1 MRFRNIFFLLSAAI
15 AMQACS
21 TELDVNA
28 PSRETK
34 VVYCVLDPDPSLSFQ
49 TARVS
54 RGFLSEGRS
63 AYELAQIA
71 DSNLYNPA
79 NLEVNLLQLRS
90 SSTGRFDTVG
100 RYLMRAETINTKDTL
115 SGDFYGPEQMVYRT
129 DNFNLGATSNPDLMK
144 YCLRVRNKISGKVSE
159 AYTLVPGSDLSI
171 LNKIEFDLTP
181 PNTRTIIGLIP
192 LLMRQTNT
200 RFEIKR
206 TPNTAFIQLIVRWK
220 LKVFLEDGTSR
231 MEEWLM
237 PSGYF
242 DQGGTTITG
251 SFDSKTFYDALDGQ
265 VRIRGNK
272 GVVKRTFVSGTET
285 TMEILAGNADYDNY
299 RTVNNNFNSFSQ
311 SQPVFTNFSNGALG
325 ILCAKN
331 RKTYLVDVPASFDV
345 AQVIEK
351 INQNVPGLKLENN

>member
-15 AMQACS
+15 ALQACS

-34 VVYCVLDPDPSLSFQ
+34 VVYCVLDPALSVQ

-79 NLEVNLLQLRS
+79 NLEVNLLELRR
-90 SSTGRFDTVG
+90 SSTGTYDTVG
-100 RYLMRAETINTKDTL
+100 RYLMRADTINTKDTTQ
-115 SGDFYGPEQMVYRT
+115 GYFYGPDQLVYQT
-129 DNFNLGATSNPDLMK
+129 VNFNLGAASNPDLMK

-159 AYTLVPGSDLSI
+159 AYTQVPGSDLSI
-171 LNKIEFDLTP
+171 INKIEYDLTG
-181 PNTRTIIGLIP
+181 NSTTIIGLIP
-192 LLMRQTNT
+192 YLMRQTST

-206 TPNTAFIQLIVRWK
+206 TPNTAFIQLIVRWN

-231 MEEWLM
+231 IEEWSM

-242 DQGGTTITG
+242 DQGGNSIIA
-251 SFDSKTFYDALDGQ
+251 SFDSKTFYSTLDGQ
-265 VRIRGNK
+265 VRIRGNA
-272 GVVKRTFVSGTET
+272 GVVKRKFVSGT
-285 TMEILAGNADYDNY
+285 MEIFAGNTDYDNY

-345 AQVIEK
+345 TQVIEK
-351 INQNVPGLKLENN
+351 INQNVPGLKLGN

>member
-1 MRFRNIFFLLSAAI
+1 
-15 AMQACS
+15 MQACS

-34 VVYCVLDPDPSLSFQ
+34 VVYCVLDPSLSFQ

-79 NLEVNLLQLRS
+79 NLEVNLLELRR

-100 RYLMRAETINTKDTL
+100 RYLMRAETINTKDTV

-159 AYTLVPGSDLSI
+159 AYTQVPGSDLSI
-171 LNKIEFDLTP
+171 MNKIEYDLTP
-181 PNTRTIIGLIP
+181 PNTTIIIGLIP

-200 RFEIKR
+200 KFEIKK
-206 TPNTAFIQLIVRWK
+206 TPNTSFIQLIVRWN
-220 LKVFLEDGTSR
+220 LQVFLEDGTSR
-231 MEEWLM
+231 TEEWSM

-242 DQGGTTITG
+242 DQGSSTIFA
-251 SFDSKTFYDALDGQ
+251 SFDSKTFYSTLDGQ
-265 VRIRGNK
+265 VRIRGNA
-272 GVVKRTFVSGTET
+272 GVVKRKFVSGTL
-285 TMEILAGNADYDNY
+285 EIFAGNTDYDSY

-331 RKTYLVDVPASFDV
+331 RKSYLVDVPASFDV
-345 AQVIEK
+345 TQVIEK
-351 INQNVPGLKLENN
+351 INQNVPGLKLGN